1 MKKNLL
7 LLICSSVLVF
17 LVAEGIAR
25 LFFPQWAPRAGRMT
39 QFWRYDSRYGWSNVP
54 NAKGAF
60 QSFGFDT
67 NVSINERGF
76 RGPMIPYQRTPGKQR
91 VEILGDSYVWGY
103 GVNENEMFT
112 SILPQYLGGAEV
124 VNLGVTGYSTDQE
137 LLVYEDEGYKYNA
150 DYVVLVFCM
159 NDVDGNTARV
169 QYATYEKPLFVL
181 DQDQLRLENQPVK
194 RSSLWK
200 RGLVAL
206 TSHSYL
212 INTMYRVLAEAALKS
227 KPQLQQASAA
237 DNTFPASPADQL
249 TARLIL
255 EFQHAVAQ
263 KQPNSKFLVVLVEDM
278 APKYAHEVANYL
290 ARYHI
295 DALALGDHVN
305 HNDQSLH
312 LPDENHWNPAGNRL
326 VAQSVADFINA
337 HER

>member
-7 LLICSSVLVF
+7 LLSCSCLLVF
-17 LVAEGIAR
+17 LAGEWIAR

-54 NAKGAF
+54 GAKGAF

-67 NVSINERGF
+67 NVTINDRGF
-76 RGPMIPYQRTPGKQR
+76 RGPLIPYERTPGKKR

-112 SILPQYLGGAEV
+112 ALLPQFLNSAEV

-137 LLVYEDEGYKYNA
+137 LMLYEDEGYKYNA

-159 NDVDGNTARV
+159 NDVDGNTTRV
-169 QYATYEKPLFVL
+169 QYATYEKPVFVL
-181 DQDQLRLENQPVK
+181 DNDQLRLENQPVK
-194 RSSLWK
+194 RSALWK

-227 KPQLQQASAA
+227 KPQLQQAGT
-237 DNTFPASPADQL
+237 DNTFPASPGDKL
-249 TARLIL
+249 TARLIH
-255 EFQHAVAQ
+255 EFSRAVAQ

-278 APKYAHEVANYL
+278 APKYAHEVVNYL
-290 ARYHI
+290 APNHI
-295 DALALGDHVN
+295 DALSLGDHVD
-305 HNDQSLH
+305 HNDRSLH
-312 LPDENHWNPAGNRL
+312 LPDENHWSPSGNRL
-326 VAQSVADFINA
+326 VAKTIADFIS
-337 HER
+337 HR